1 MMKVSRKKLESL
13 MVKRNIGNKDLA
25 IKAGFKVSTL
35 SEILRKERCRI
46 DTAGKI
52 CEALEC
58 EPEEIMPD

>member
-1 MMKVSRKKLESL
+1 MKVSRKKLESL

-46 DTAGKI
+46 YTAAKI